1 MNTVHVKSTLDGSL
15 QPSLFFRPRTEAPV
29 PLVVGLHTWSYDRF
43 NQEENYLPLCRK
55 YGWALLLPE
64 FRGPNLAS
72 NPQHHDACGSLKARR
87 DILDAVEYA
96 ARTSAI
102 DRENIF
108 LLGCSG
114 GGHAALLTAG
124 DAPEVFRA
132 VDVWCPVSD
141 LTAWHAYLTETRQHY
156 VTDLEACLGGGPAD
170 VPDEYALRSP
180 SEHVESLKNIPVSV
194 HQGRHD
200 DVVPYRHSVEFV
212 RKLEA
217 AGAKEVYFE
226 VFDGEHEQFPSH
238 SFEWFA
244 RLAGVRPQEDGGG
257 AAVRITG

>member
-1 MNTVHVKSTLDGSL
+1 
-15 QPSLFFRPRTEAPV
+15 
-29 PLVVGLHTWSYDRF
+29 VVGLHTWSYDRY
-43 NQEENYLPLCRK
+43 NQLENYLPLCEK

-72 NPQHHDACGSLKARR
+72 NPHHADACGSLKARR
-87 DILDAVEYA
+87 DILDAVDYVI
-96 ARTSAI
+96 RTAPVE
-102 DRENIF
+102 RENVF

-114 GGHAALLTAG
+114 GGHAALLTAE

-141 LTAWHAYLTETRQHY
+141 LAAWHRHLTETQQHY
-156 VTDLEACLGGGPAD
+156 VRDLEACLGGSPT
-170 VPDEYALRSP
+170 VRPFEYADRSP
-180 SEHVESLKNIPVSV
+180 SERLAALKDLPVSI
-194 HQGRHD
+194 HHGRHD
-200 DVVPYRHSVEFV
+200 DVVPYRHSFDFV

-217 AGAKEVYFE
+217 AGAENVYFE
-226 VFDGEHEQFPSH
+226 LFDGEHEQFPSH

-244 RLAGVRPQEDGGG
+244 RLARRAD

>member
-1 MNTVHVKSTLDGSL
+1 MNTIQVESTLDGTL
-15 QPSLFFRPRTEAPV
+15 QSSLFFRPSTDVPV
-29 PLVVGLHTWSYDRF
+29 PLVVGLHTWSYNRF
-43 NQEENYLPLCRK
+43 NQADNYLPLCEK

-72 NPQHHDACGSLKARR
+72 NPQKRDTCGSRKARR
-87 DILDAVEYA
+87 DILDAVEYVC
-96 ARTSAI
+96 RTSAI
-102 DRENIF
+102 DRGNIF

-124 DAPEVFRA
+124 DAPDVFRA

-141 LTAWHAYLTETRQHY
+141 LVAWHTHLTETHQHY
-156 VTDLEACLGGGPAD
+156 VTDLESCLGGGPAE

-180 SEHVESLKNIPVSV
+180 SEHVAALRSVPVSV
-194 HQGRHD
+194 HHGRHD
-200 DVVPYRHSVEFV
+200 DVVPYRHSAEFV

-217 AGAKEVYFE
+217 AGAKDVYFE

-244 RLAGVRPQEDGGG
+244 RLAGVRAQTGGD

>member
-1 MNTVHVKSTLDGSL
+1 MNTIQVESTLDGTL
-15 QPSLFFRPRTEAPV
+15 QPSLFFRPSTDAPV

-43 NQEENYLPLCRK
+43 NQAETYLPLCEK

-72 NPQHHDACGSLKARR
+72 NLHRHDACGSLKARR
-87 DILDAVEYA
+87 DILDAVEHV

-102 DRENIF
+102 DRGNIF

-114 GGHAALLTAG
+114 GGHAALLAAG
-124 DAPEVFRA
+124 DTPEVFRA

-141 LTAWHAYLTETRQHY
+141 LTAWHAYLTETHQHY
-156 VTDLEACLGGGPAD
+156 VYDMEACLGGGPAD
-170 VPDEYALRSP
+170 VSNEYALRSP
-180 SEHVESLKNIPVSV
+180 SEHFEALKKIPVSV
-194 HQGRHD
+194 HHGRHD
-200 DVVPYRHSVEFV
+200 DVVPYRHSAEFV

-217 AGAKEVYFE
+217 AGAEEVFFE
-226 VFDGEHEQFPSH
+226 IFDGEHEQFPAH

-244 RLAGVRPQEDGGG
+244 RLAGVRPQKD
-257 AAVRITG
+257 AVSAVRITG

>member
-1 MNTVHVKSTLDGSL
+1 MTITELSIPSSLDGSL
-15 QPSLFFRPRTEAPV
+15 QPSLFFHPSQGQGAPV

-43 NQEENYLPLCRK
+43 NQVETYQPLCER

-72 NPQHHDACGSLKARR
+72 NPDRLDACGGRKARR
-87 DILDAVEYA
+87 DVLDAVEYVC
-96 ARTSAI
+96 RNSSI
-102 DRENIF
+102 DRSNIF

-114 GGHAALLTAG
+114 GGQAALLTAG

-141 LTAWHAYLTETRQHY
+141 LAAWHRFLLETGQKY
-156 VTDLEACLGGGPAD
+156 SADMESCLGGTPDAL
-170 VPDEYALRSP
+170 PDEYAARSP
-180 SEHVESLKNIPVSV
+180 SSYVASLARVTLSV
-194 HQGRHD
+194 HHGRHD
-200 DVVPYRHSVEFV
+200 DVVPWRHSLELAQ
-212 RKLEA
+212 KLA
-217 AGAKEVYFE
+217 SAGAEKLYFE
-226 VFDGEHEQFPSH
+226 VFDGGHEQFPSH

-244 RLAGVRPQEDGGG
+244 RLAERDD

>member
-1 MNTVHVKSTLDGSL
+1 MNAIQVESTLDGTL
-15 QPSLFFRPRTEAPV
+15 QPSLFFCPQTVTPV

-43 NQEENYLPLCRK
+43 NQAETYLPLCEK
-55 YGWALLLPE
+55 YGWALLLPD
-64 FRGPNLAS
+64 FRGPNLTS
-72 NPQHHDACGSLKARR
+72 NLHCHDACGSLKARR
-87 DILDAVEYA
+87 DILDAVA
-96 ARTSAI
+96 HVCRISAI
-102 DRENIF
+102 DRGNIF

-114 GGHAALLTAG
+114 GGHAALLTAE
-124 DAPEVFRA
+124 DAPEMFRA

-141 LTAWHAYLTETRQHY
+141 LTAWHAHLTETHQHY
-156 VTDLEACLGGGPAD
+156 VHDMEACLGGGPAD

-180 SEHVESLKNIPVSV
+180 IERVEVLKYIPVSI
-194 HQGRHD
+194 HHGRHD

-217 AGAKEVYFE
+217 AGAENVYFE

-244 RLAGVRPQEDGGG
+244 RLAGVRPLEDNG

>member
-1 MNTVHVKSTLDGSL
+1 MDTIQVTSTLDGTL
-15 QPSLFFRPRTEAPV
+15 QPSLFFRPRTEALV

-43 NQEENYLPLCRK
+43 NQAENYLPLCEK

-64 FRGPNLAS
+64 FRGPNLAT
-72 NPQHHDACGSLKARR
+72 NPHKQDACGSLKARR
-87 DILDAVEYA
+87 DILDAVEYVC
-96 ARTSAI
+96 RTSAI
-102 DRENIF
+102 DGENIF

-114 GGHAALLTAG
+114 GGHAALLSAE

-141 LTAWHAYLTETRQHY
+141 LTAWHTHLTETRQHY
-156 VTDLEACLGGGPAD
+156 VHDLEACLGGGPAD
-170 VPDEYALRSP
+170 TPDEYALRSP
-180 SEHVESLKNIPVSV
+180 LAHLEKLKNLPVSV

-212 RKLEA
+212 RRLEA
-217 AGAKEVYFE
+217 AGAEEVYFE
-226 VFDGEHEQFPSH
+226 LFDGEHEQFPAH

-244 RLAGVRPQEDGGG
+244 RLAGVKPPEDAGN
-257 AAVRITG
+257 ATVRITG